1 MRTISTSAALA
12 TPFLAAIV
20 LILLPF
26 VARADEPNDG
36 GYTPDPGGPT
46 ADADVNVESNGDGV
60 TIYIGVTDTS
70 PGSSGEP
77 GSSSGGA
84 DYSTWSCT
92 ADLMSIGQAMLDW
105 FLKEA
110 PKHPGEAPWVVRC
123 NNDFIDI
130 VWLPINIQPADI
142 QIVVG
147 PGEPVDPVSIALEL
161 RDHVPVPDITVG
173 VNPGV
178 GLVAVPSWFWVEGYD
193 GAPIQTSETL
203 GGTTVE
209 VEITP
214 NGYRWTFGDGATIET
229 DSLGQRYP
237 SVSDIQHAYEQSS
250 VSTNGAFAVT
260 VTINFSVQY
269 RVNGGAW
276 QALDPITRSFT
287 SPYPVQQ
294 LQSILTG
301 R

>member
-1 MRTISTSAALA
+1 LLSIIAVAIALGASAPAS
-12 TPFLAAIV
+12 
-20 LILLPF
+20 
-26 VARADEPNDG
+26 ADEPQPGDSG
-36 GYTPDPGGPT
+36 TPGNNLPG
-46 ADADVNVESNGDGV
+46 ASVSVESSGDGV
-60 TIYIGVTDTS
+60 TIYIGVSDSS

-77 GSSSGGA
+77 GSSGGVA

-123 NNDFIDI
+123 DGGFIDV
-130 VWLPINIQPADI
+130 VWLPINTQPADV

-147 PGEPVDPVSIALEL
+147 PGEPIDPVSIAAEL
-161 RDHVPVPDITVG
+161 RDHLPVPNITVG

-209 VEITP
+209 VEISST
-214 NGYRWTFGDGATIET
+214 GYRWTFGDGATLET
-229 DSLGQRYP
+229 NSLGQRYP
-237 SVSDIQHAYEQSS
+237 SVSEIQHAYEQSS
-250 VSTNGAFAVT
+250 LSSNGAFSVT
-260 VTINFSVQY
+260 VSINFSVQY

-287 SPYPVQQ
+287 SAYPVQQ